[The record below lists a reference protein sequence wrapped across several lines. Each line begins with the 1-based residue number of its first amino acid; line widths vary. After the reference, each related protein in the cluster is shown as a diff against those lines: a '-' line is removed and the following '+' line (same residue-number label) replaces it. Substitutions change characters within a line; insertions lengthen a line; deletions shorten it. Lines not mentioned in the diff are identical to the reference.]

1 MATMPALSRYQHPI
15 YDRTKRA
22 IPMKRDLT
30 EIINKVRQLQQL
42 TQTTG
47 FKTGRSVCA
56 LLADLTPDEL
66 VEVNQALNAAPHQS
80 SKR

>member
-1 MATMPALSRYQHPI
+1 MATMVAINRYQQPI

-22 IPMKRDLT
+22 IPMKKRDLT
-30 EIINKVRQLQQL
+30 EIIEKVRNLQQL
-42 TQTTG
+42 TKTTG

-66 VEVNQALNAAPHQS
+66 VQVNEALNTPSQ
-80 SKR
+80 K